1 MSLRCPVGPES
12 NLLEPEE
19 ELEARLILEQPVLS
33 MVDIE
38 VLYFCIFQKCDKVH
52 SLFSSKKK
60 FLIFQVLKRTT
71 YRGWKTKV
79 IDIVY
84 PVNHDAKVLNN

>member
-52 SLFSSKKK
+52 SLFSSKKIYNFSGVK
-60 FLIFQVLKRTT
+60 K
-71 YRGWKTKV
+71 
-79 IDIVY
+79 
-84 PVNHDAKVLNN
+84 NHIQGLEDQSN